1 MSKDYPG
8 INSLVKMHQQNN
20 KQCFE
25 LTIFPDDLS
34 SISGSESDSE
44 DGESSDSIPSSVANL
59 SSLQSDEPMKITCC
73 KDDVSGSY
81 PEDEQNDDGHEKKRE
96 HLRLMAARHAK
107 VFFENEDGKILS
119 MYRCL
124 LHGKKVN
131 EFQILNNSQCFNTD
145 I

>member
-1 MSKDYPG
+1 
-8 INSLVKMHQQNN
+8 
-20 KQCFE
+20 
-25 LTIFPDDLS
+25 
-34 SISGSESDSE
+34 
-44 DGESSDSIPSSVANL
+44 
-59 SSLQSDEPMKITCC
+59 MKITCC
-73 KDDVSGSY
+73 KDDVRGSY

-131 EFQILNNSQCFNTD
+131 EF
-145 I
+145 